1 MVFNLSSIDIDFASL
16 ELTLSPN
23 ELSNL
28 TEDLN
33 QTTIVDKLTQII
45 ATLGVF
51 ICFFGIL
58 GNFLS
63 IIVLSRKA
71 MKKLST
77 YAYLLGLSVSDEI
90 SLIFTVKNF
99 PDYSNYSILS
109 AFKIFIYWFFV
120 SLVWFKEKHL
130 IIINQRKCF
139 ELIIRISFLLYL
151 NRIYMK
157 NLRGRK
163 RKIL

>member
-90 SLIFTVKNF
+90 SLIFTVRHNIL
-99 PDYSNYSILS
+99 SNNSILR
-109 AFKIFIYWFFV
+109 AFKMFIY
-120 SLVWFKEKHL
+120 
-130 IIINQRKCF
+130 
-139 ELIIRISFLLYL
+139 
-151 NRIYMK
+151 
-157 NLRGRK
+157 
-163 RKIL
+163 